1 MDTKLNYADHLKEVE
16 LAHALL
22 QRKLRTSYV
31 MQQVKSLS
39 LIEIRDLYRTIH
51 HGESPR
57 SGQLPAIDSIAQYR
71 ESFLYLSVFASLYC
85 QASQGRS
92 KFAIEVSAI
101 LFAWDFFCQ
110 IFPNHIR
117 ERRPL
122 GKIRPANFSEAWVV
136 AQALKVNLASLRYCE
151 KCHGESL
158 IIYQGKF
165 PPKCQI
171 CHLETD

>member
-1 MDTKLNYADHLKEVE
+1 MVENLSYEVHLDELE

-39 LIEIRDLYRTIH
+39 LSEIRDMYRAIH

-71 ESFLYLSVFASLYC
+71 ESFLYLSVFASLYYL
-85 QASQGRS
+85 ASQGRS

-101 LFAWDFFCQ
+101 IFAWDFFCQ
-110 IFPNHIR
+110 IFPKHIR

-136 AQALKVNLASLRYCE
+136 VQALKVNLASLRYCE
-151 KCHGESL
+151 KCLGESL

-165 PPKCQI
+165 PPTCQI
-171 CHLETD
+171 CHLEAD